1 MYIIATSTASA
12 ATVPAPNF
20 KVPAVNPPNWYTI
33 NATMNYS
40 KPTIS
45 VALKKLKEKDLV
57 AVDESGNVTLTEKGL
72 PIAEKTYEKHNTIAS
87 LLIAIG
93 VDTET
98 AYNDSCHIEH
108 CLSDESFDAIK
119 RYVQKTK
126 L

>member
-1 MYIIATSTASA
+1 MKTQESSEDYLEKILIIKQAQG
-12 ATVPAPNF
+12 TVHAIDIANF
-20 KVPAVNPPNWYTI
+20 
-33 NATMNYS
+33 MNYS

-45 VALKKLKEKDLV
+45 VALKKLKEKGLV
-57 AVDESGNVTLTEKGL
+57 AVDEAGNVTLTEKGL

-119 RYVQKTK
+119 RYVQKAK